1 MQNISG
7 GTFKPLNPPSTSV
20 CHWGCP
26 RCAWGGSDAGWD
38 ELCPTSPPQD
48 GGVGLRTLHSLHAW
62 GHGAITVV
70 MLISSDSSG
79 GGKGGEER
87 AAVRL
92 PSLCQL
98 YPSSQRGSISGAHR
112 WCQVLAVPCDPLERP
127 LCAVLVALW

>member
-7 GTFKPLNPPSTSV
+7 GAFKPLNPPSTSV

-62 GHGAITVV
+62 GHGAITVL

-79 GGKGGEER
+79 GGKGGGGKGCCQT
-87 AAVRL
+87 AFAV
-92 PSLCQL
+92 SAV
-98 YPSSQRGSISGAHR
+98 SQFSKGVDF
-112 WCQVLAVPCDPLERP
+112 WCPLLVPGPC
-127 LCAVLVALW
+127 CAL